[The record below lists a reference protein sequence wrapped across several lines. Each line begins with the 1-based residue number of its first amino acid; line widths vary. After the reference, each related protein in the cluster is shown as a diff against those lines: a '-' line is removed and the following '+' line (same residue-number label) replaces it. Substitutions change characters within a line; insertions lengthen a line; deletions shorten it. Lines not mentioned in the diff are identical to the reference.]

1 MKLNW
6 KLFKVVLAFV
16 VIFGTIAWALSSLL
30 PSSYSGSNLNFGV
43 GSGPVTVTNPSD
55 EPVPVQLV
63 APRSRSFTVA
73 SAAEGLAGSS
83 TRQGTGSSSTYVFE
97 FDLPPG
103 ISEFTIARGADV
115 KFMADSATRLEAR
128 INPLNPD
135 STRTT
140 IIVAAVVILGA
151 LFYASNAVGHQWI
164 NFFRREVVSTPEP
177 QPTTASRATGQDYG
191 QRPYGDNRAD
201 QTN

>member
-1 MKLNW
+1 MKINW
-6 KLFKVVLAFV
+6 KVIIALVLA
-16 VIFGTIAWALSSLL
+16 IGTTVWAVSSLL

-43 GSGPVTVTNPSD
+43 GTGAVTVTNPSD
-55 EPVPVQLV
+55 EPVPAKFVGS
-63 APRSRSFTVA
+63 RSRSFTV
-73 SAAEGLAGSS
+73 SS
-83 TRQGTGSSSTYVFE
+83 TIEGVSGSATRAGTGSSSAYIFE
-97 FDLPPG
+97 FELPPG
-103 ISEFTIARGADV
+103 TSEFTIARGADV
-115 KFMADSATRLEAR
+115 EFIADSATRLEAR
-128 INPLNPD
+128 VNPLSAD